1 MIDRR
6 VRELVLIVRQAKRT
20 RREIMGN
27 VFFHAAR
34 SATLAFVLVC
44 VSGMA
49 LADWQGAVWNS
60 SPKQAGKDFR
70 IRHRAAT
77 QAEKTNWFG
86 QAEIVFD
93 NYRMGD
99 LAFHKGALLFRDGK
113 LREIWM
119 SLKETLRCDK
129 LIANLQATYGPAD
142 VSVLTVSRAD
152 LYTWHDQTH
161 NNQIKVVTSED
172 MCDLNYQPLQD
183 REDETR

>member
-1 MIDRR
+1 
-6 VRELVLIVRQAKRT
+6 
-20 RREIMGN
+20 MGN
-27 VFFHAAR
+27 VFFHTAR
-34 SATLAFVLVC
+34 SATLAFGLVC

-77 QAEKTNWFG
+77 HAENTNWFG

-119 SLKETLRCDK
+119 SLKEILLCDK

-142 VSVLTVSRAD
+142 VSVLTASGAD

-161 NNQIKVVTSED
+161 NNQIKVLHRQFDPKVVAFED

-183 REDETR
+183 GEDARPEEPR